1 MKSYPAPPIP
11 ERIVAGLRQSVDSG
25 ASQEELIRQMRGA
38 GLSMVPSITL
48 LSQFFGI
55 PISEAKRTVHCSQTW
70 SDRRVDHDNL
80 HESALQAVREI
91 GAESRDKENS
101 LQTA

>member
-11 ERIVAGLRQSVDSG
+11 DDTVAALRQLVDAG
-25 ASQEELIRQMRGA
+25 GSQERLIQAMRDA

-55 PISEAKRTVHCSQTW
+55 PISEAKRTVHCSPTW
-70 SDRRVDHDNL
+70 SDRRTAHDTFT
-80 HESALQAVREI
+80 
-91 GAESRDKENS
+91 SRAGS
-101 LQTA
+101 GC